1 MASIL
6 AAVLVSG
13 CGLEVAPALSFVGLT
28 DVPCGTQGQVQ
39 FGSLPVM
46 LTAARPGEIQRV
58 TLSVNEGAVEEV
70 TAAPY
75 LFQVDTTKLKDGTV
89 TLAAAGYTADG
100 DRSDVSLSICVDNQP
115 PGVTVL
121 SPADGV
127 TYGLEDA
134 VLTARVRATDS
145 VGLAH
150 ITARLILPQGSVQVA
165 CTPPGGPDATCALS
179 PAKLGISP
187 APGVITS
194 GVLMVTARDRAGH
207 EAVGQRTVKF
217 KTRLL
222 WSFNAGSP
230 ITFTA
235 AALSGGNVAV
245 GTDAGKVHVLDA
257 SGAETCAWQ
266 APAGTSGNNGLTSDL
281 AVSKDGATLV
291 FTTVEGMHAISAACK
306 DRWSSPAKGLYYG
319 SRPLLDEVGG
329 LVYVGAYG
337 GYATPPVL
345 GAHSVS
351 TGASKGTFNLSATAN
366 VGVGSS
372 PVLSSDRK
380 LVYIGSSDQKLY
392 AVDVSGGP
400 SKMKAAW
407 THGTAGKIDTRP
419 LLSGTRVYVA
429 SFDAIFHALDAV
441 SGQRVGNFTFKAGA
455 PFLSSPAVG
464 EGGVIYVGSLDEFL
478 YVLDS
483 TGKQLGSHKLGRM
496 LHTSPVVAG
505 AQVIAAA
512 TSPARL
518 HVYDKQLK
526 QLWYWQPAGT
536 DQFRATPLVVK
547 DTVYIGNTNGYL
559 YALDIATAGQ

>member
-6 AAVLVSG
+6 AAALALG
-13 CGLEVAPALSFVGLT
+13 CGLEVAPALTFVGLT
-28 DVPCGTQGQVQ
+28 DVPCGSKGQVH

-46 LTAARPGEIQRV
+46 LAAARPGEIQRV
-58 TLSVNEGAVEEV
+58 TLSVNLGATVEV
-70 TAAPY
+70 TDAPY
-75 LFQVDTTKLKDGTV
+75 LFQVDTSKLKDGTV
-89 TLAAAGYTADG
+89 TLTAAGYTADG
-100 DRSDVSLSICVDNQP
+100 DRSDASLRICVDNQP
-115 PGVTVL
+115 PTVTVL

-134 VLTARVRATDS
+134 ALTARVRATDL

-150 ITARLILPQGSVQVA
+150 ITARLILPQGSTQVA
-165 CTPPGGPDATCALS
+165 CTPPSGPDATCALS
-179 PAKLGISP
+179 PAKLGLAP

-222 WSFNAGSP
+222 WTFNAGSP

-245 GTDAGKVHVLDA
+245 GTDVGKIYVLDA
-257 SGAETCAWQ
+257 SGAETCYWQ
-266 APAGTSGNNGLTSDL
+266 APTGSSGKNGLTSDL
-281 AVSKDGATLV
+281 AVSKNGSSIV
-291 FTTVEGMHAISAACK
+291 FTTVEGLHAISAACK

-337 GYATPPVL
+337 GYSTPPAL
-345 GAHSVS
+345 SAHDAS
-351 TGASKGTFNLSATAN
+351 TGASKGKFNLSATAN

-372 PVLSSDRK
+372 PVLSADRK
-380 LVYIGSSDQKLY
+380 YVYIGSSDKKLY
-392 AVDVSGGP
+392 AVDVSSGP

-407 THGTAGKIDTRP
+407 THSTAGKIDTRP
-419 LLSGTRVYVA
+419 LLSGGRLYVA
-429 SFDAIFHALDAV
+429 AFDAIFHALDAT

-455 PFLSSPAVG
+455 PFLSSPAAG
-464 EGGVIYVGSLDEFL
+464 EGGVIYVASLDESL
-478 YVLDS
+478 YALDS

-496 LHTSPVVAG
+496 LHTSPVVEG
-505 AQVIAAA
+505 GQVIAAA

-518 HVYDKQLK
+518 HVYDKQLN
-526 QLWYWQPAGT
+526 LRWYWQPSGT
-536 DQFRATPLVVK
+536 DQFRASPLVVK

-559 YALDIATAGQ
+559 YALDIKAAGQ